1 VPTVV
6 ELAPDARGRN
16 IMTLAASAAD
26 IGRSFIAPPGL
37 PPERA
42 NALRAAFGQMVKDP
56 EFIAESR
63 RRGLDVEPLSAEAI
77 LKIVAEDLSMPAD
90 VIEGT
95 RAIMENEK

>member
-1 VPTVV
+1 
-6 ELAPDARGRN
+6 
-16 IMTLAASAAD
+16 
-26 IGRSFIAPPGL
+26 L

-63 RRGLDVEPLSAEAI
+63 RRSLDVEPLSAEAI
-77 LKIVAEDLSMPAD
+77 LKIVAEDMSMSAD